1 MGEEKDMNDS
11 GSKVLLEVRDLQKY
25 FPIKSGFL
33 IQKTVAQLKA
43 VDGVSFTIDKG
54 HTFGIVGES
63 GCGKTTIGRT
73 IIRLLNPT
81 GGNIFLEGEDIAI
94 LKERSLKQYRQKM
107 QIVFQDPTSSLNPRM
122 TVGQTL
128 SEPLLFHGMVRSK
141 KEVEERM
148 SQLLSS
154 VGLKP
159 YHVDRYPH
167 QFSGGQRQRIAIA
180 RAICV
185 DPSLI
190 VLDEPTS
197 ALDVSVQAQIS
208 NC

>member
-1 MGEEKDMNDS
+1 MNDS